1 MIDTP
6 HEAELRKL
14 TFLFEGRLSNS
25 LLSFAAEYLDHGEY
39 CLALETLCD
48 YLCEEDVVLSDSE
61 YQELLRL
68 GLLVGAN
75 LDAGRFRYLQT
86 LVTNNRSDQ

>member
-1 MIDTP
+1 MIDAP

-14 TFLFEGRLSNS
+14 TSLFAGRLSDS

-48 YLCEEDVVLSDSE
+48 YLCEEDVVLSEPE
-61 YQELLRL
+61 YQKLLRL

-75 LDAGRFRYLQT
+75 MDAGRFRYIKT
-86 LVTNNRSDQ
+86 LVR

>member
-1 MIDTP
+1 MS

-14 TFLFEGRLSNS
+14 TFLFEGRLSNN
-25 LLSFAAEYLDHGEY
+25 LLYFATAYLDHREN
-39 CLALETLCD
+39 CLALEMLCD
-48 YLCEEDVVLSDSE
+48 YLCEEDVVLSEPE

-68 GLLVGAN
+68 GLLVGAD

-86 LVTNNRSDQ
+86 LVSTR